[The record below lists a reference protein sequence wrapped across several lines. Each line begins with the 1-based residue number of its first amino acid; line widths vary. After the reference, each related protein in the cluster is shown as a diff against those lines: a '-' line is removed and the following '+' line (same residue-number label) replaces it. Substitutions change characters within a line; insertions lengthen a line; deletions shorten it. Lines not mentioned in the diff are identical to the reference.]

1 TRVQQVRGGVDP
13 LGEHVT
19 TSATSRP
26 TTRHVTN
33 ILLDMSLR
41 PTDTPR
47 QFDTPIAQR
56 HLKAEVANCVGG
68 VLSLLLANIALSV
81 LDEHLMGPWKPG
93 GSMSTAYLRSRRR
106 VKGLPRWR
114 IVRYAD
120 LCRIRHK
127 SAYAD
132 RRIMPTAA

>member
-1 TRVQQVRGGVDP
+1 M
-13 LGEHVT
+13 
-19 TSATSRP
+19 SRRR
-26 TTRHVTN
+26 TG
-33 ILLDMSLR
+33 
-41 PTDTPR
+41 TPR

-68 VLSLLLANIALSV
+68 VISPLLANLFMHYAF
-81 LDEHLMGPWKPG
+81 D
-93 GSMSTAYLRSRRR
+93 
-106 VKGLPRWR
+106 RWMDR
-114 IVRYAD
+114 EFPDCPFERYAD